1 VITPHYS
8 GPGAYTGRVLI
19 GEKPTDLPIMQAIK
33 SESAINRQAADIRD
47 EVPPS
52 CSLAARR

>member
-1 VITPHYS
+1 
-8 GPGAYTGRVLI
+8 VLI